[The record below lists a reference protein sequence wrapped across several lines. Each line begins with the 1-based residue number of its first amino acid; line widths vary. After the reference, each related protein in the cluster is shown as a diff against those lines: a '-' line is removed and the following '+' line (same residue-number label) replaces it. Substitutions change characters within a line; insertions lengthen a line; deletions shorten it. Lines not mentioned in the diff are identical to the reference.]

1 MKNVRA
7 LLFGLLLAA
16 PAAQAATATAMFA
29 GGCFWCM
36 ESDFEKLSGVAGVVS
51 GYAGGHTV
59 NPTYEQSSSGT
70 TGHAESVQ
78 VTYATDKVSYAQ
90 LLDYYWHHID
100 PLTPNAQFCDHGDQ
114 YRSVIFYGSEQE
126 HQAALASKAKFEK
139 QLGKPIVTEIV
150 AAGPF
155 YPAEDYH
162 QDYYKK
168 NPIRYHYYRHACGRD
183 ARVKEIWGADAP
195 KD

>member
-1 MKNVRA
+1 MRV
-7 LLFGLLLAA
+7 LLLSLLVAFSASTRAA
-16 PAAQAATATAMFA
+16 DAVATFA

-36 ESDFEKLSGVAGVVS
+36 ESDFEKLDGVVAAVS

-59 NPTYEQSSSGT
+59 NPTYEESSSGT

-78 VTYATDKVSYAQ
+78 VTYDPAKLSYDK

-100 PLTPNAQFCDHGDQ
+100 PLTPNAQFCDHGSQ
-114 YRSVIFYGSEQE
+114 YRSAIFYGSEAE
-126 HQAALASKAKFEK
+126 KQAALASKAKYEK

-150 AAGPF
+150 PAGPF

-168 NPIRYHYYRHACGRD
+168 NPVRYHYYRYSCGRD
-183 ARVKEIWGADAP
+183 QRVEEVWGKSDH
-195 KD
+195 